1 MRQGVAAISTALAV
15 CSAMAL
21 CAGCGSTSATVQ
33 TVTVTTSEP
42 AAGAP
47 PPRRHRTVHV
57 SFSLPSRNIVCEM
70 SSVVACRVLSA
81 GNQLY
86 VLTPNGEAH
95 VSPNGRPLALP
106 SGVLA
111 YGLQRRHGP
120 FICRSAFAGLYCHVD
135 GHATGMFLS
144 RQRQDM
150 SSRPPSTTVPKTSP
164 PPQNTRPRDKDF
176 VVDDLI
182 VKDDGLGDIGGIA
195 RLTNTSSTSLTVTF
209 TFTFFQNGQ
218 IVGTAEGA
226 ANDVAPGQTVTANL
240 VSQDP
245 LMSGHF
251 QYQFQVDTEF

>member
-15 CSAMAL
+15 CSGIAL
-21 CAGCGSTSATVQ
+21 CAGCARTSATGQ
-33 TVTVTTSEP
+33 TVTVTTSQP
-42 AAGAP
+42 ATVAP
-47 PPRRHRTVHV
+47 ALKKHRTAHV
-57 SFSLPSRNIVCEM
+57 SFSLPSHNIVCEM
-70 SSVVACRVLSA
+70 SNVVACRVLSA

-86 VLTPNGEAH
+86 ILTANGKAH
-95 VSPNGRPLALP
+95 VSPRGRALALP

-111 YGLQRRHGP
+111 YGLQRRHGS
-120 FICRSAFAGLYCHVD
+120 FVCRSAFAGLYCRVD
-135 GHATGMFLS
+135 GQTTGMFLS
-144 RQRQDM
+144 RQRQDL
-150 SSRPPSTTVPKTSP
+150 STRPPSTKVPKTSP
-164 PPQNTRPRDKDF
+164 PPQNTRPADKDF
-176 VVDDLI
+176 VVEDLI

-195 RLTNTSSTSLTVTF
+195 RLTNTASTSLTVTF

-218 IVGTAEGA
+218 IVGTAEGS